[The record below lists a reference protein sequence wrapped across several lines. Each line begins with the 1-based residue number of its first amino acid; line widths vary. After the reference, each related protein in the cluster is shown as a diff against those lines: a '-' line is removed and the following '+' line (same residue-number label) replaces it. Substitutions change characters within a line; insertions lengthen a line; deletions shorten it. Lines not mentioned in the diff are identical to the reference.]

1 MLENWQPKEKNI
13 IQAENSSYRS
23 AGDFKWILPNLNL
36 MIVLN
41 GYSHGFSTYNKTTA
55 KYTAFHSHFTSR
67 DDIHCGHVVAFIFTA

>member
-41 GYSHGFSTYNKTTA
+41 GYSHGFSTYKQNYGQIYRISFT
-55 KYTAFHSHFTSR
+55 FHIAR
-67 DDIHCGHVVAFIFTA
+67 